1 MPPEMAM
8 LGLQHAEIFDLKKQL
23 SAIKEELEITT
34 KLVAERTR
42 LLKAIP
48 PCEVHGT
55 ECVPHAI
62 EWVEKVKT
70 LGRVILDSLV
80 KPTER
85 STT

>member
-8 LGLQHAEIFDLKKQL
+8 LGQQHAEIFDLKKQL
-23 SAIKEELEITT
+23 NTTQEALEITT
-34 KLVAERTR
+34 KLLEERTR

-70 LGRVILDSLV
+70 LGRVISG
-80 KPTER
+80 
-85 STT
+85 